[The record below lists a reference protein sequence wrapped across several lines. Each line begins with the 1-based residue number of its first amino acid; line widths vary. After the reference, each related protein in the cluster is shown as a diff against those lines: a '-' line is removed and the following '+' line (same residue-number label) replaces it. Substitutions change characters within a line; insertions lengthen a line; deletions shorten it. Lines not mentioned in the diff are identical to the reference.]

1 MENNMKRTVKTGVIG
16 LGSRGAGLLETMLAC
31 SECDVVALCDLYED
45 RRDAGKKYVEETRGT
60 TPALYENYK
69 DLIADENVEA
79 VVIISSWDMH
89 TRMAVDSM
97 KAGKYTALEVAGAYD
112 IEDCW
117 QLVRTYEE
125 TGTPFMLLENC
136 CFDRFELLT
145 TAMARDGKFGKVV
158 YCHGAYAHELR
169 DEVLGGNV
177 NRHYRLKN
185 YMHRN
190 CENYPTHELGPI
202 AKLLGINRGNKMVHL
217 SSVSTR
223 GGVGLE
229 TFAKAERNPD
239 PSLRDS
245 AFAQGDIVITTITCA
260 GGEVIT
266 LRLDTTLPRSY
277 SREFTIRG
285 TKGFCQQDQN
295 LVMLEE
301 NVNMHES
308 FEPAF
313 MMGKYLN
320 SADSYNEDYLPDVWK
335 NITEE
340 EKKLGHGGMDFLEF
354 KAFFKAILNGE
365 EMPVDVYDAAAWMA
379 ITPLSEQS
387 IATGGT
393 PQPIPDF
400 TRGAW
405 LLREKQDVVP
415 LPCPGKKTEGVKNA
429 FGKSRAVAAS
439 EKAKKA

>member
-1 MENNMKRTVKTGVIG
+1 MKKTLKTGVIG
-16 LGSRGAGLLETMLAC
+16 LGARGSQLLETILAC
-31 SECDVVALCDLYED
+31 EESEVVALCDLYED
-45 RRDAGKKYVEETRGT
+45 RREKGKKMVEKKTGK
-60 TPALYENYK
+60 TPVLYENYK
-69 DLIADENVEA
+69 DLIADENVET

-89 TRMAVDSM
+89 TRMAVESM
-97 KAGKYTALEVAGAYD
+97 KAGKITALEVAGAYD

-125 TGTPFMLLENC
+125 TGTPIMLLENC

-145 TAMARDGKFGKVV
+145 SAMAKDGRFGKIL

-169 DEVLGGNV
+169 DEVLGGHV
-177 NRHYRLKN
+177 NRHYRLEN
-185 YMHRN
+185 YIKRN

-202 AKLLGINRGNKMVHL
+202 AKVLGINRGNKMLHL

-223 GGVGLE
+223 GGIGLE
-229 TFAKAERNPD
+229 AFAKDERNPD
-239 PSLRDS
+239 PSLGDAR
-245 AFAQGDIVITTITCA
+245 FNQGDIVITTITCA

-266 LRLDTTLPRSY
+266 LRLDTTLPRFY
-277 SREFTIRG
+277 SREFTLRG
-285 TKGFCQQDQN
+285 TAGFCQQEEN

-301 NVNMHES
+301 NVDMHES

-313 MMGKYLN
+313 MASKYMN
-320 SADSYNEDYLPDVWK
+320 SANDYAEDYLPDVWK

-340 EKKLGHGGMDFLEF
+340 EKRLGHGGMDYIEL
-354 KAFFKAILNGE
+354 KAFFRAALNGE
-365 EMPVDVYDAAAWMA
+365 EMPIDVYDAAAWMA

-387 IATGGT
+387 IAMGGA

-405 LLREKQDVVP
+405 LLREPRDVVA
-415 LPCPGKKTEGVKNA
+415 LPTPNAAKGGMKNA
-429 FGKSRAVAAS
+429 FGKSRALAAS
-439 EKAKKA
+439 DESK